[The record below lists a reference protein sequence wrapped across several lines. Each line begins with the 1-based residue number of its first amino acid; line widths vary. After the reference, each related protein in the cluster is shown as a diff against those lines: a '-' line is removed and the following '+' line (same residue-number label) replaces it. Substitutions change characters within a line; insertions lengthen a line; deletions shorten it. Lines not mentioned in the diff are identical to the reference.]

1 MPDGKRGAKPLGRRD
16 WVFGSAPRRRL
27 LAAVLFDAPPEEGWS
42 KADLARAAGVSVKG
56 GVDEHVAGL
65 ASLRLLRRD
74 DRRWL
79 PDQTSGLASAL
90 RRVLTELEELDPE
103 T

>member
-1 MPDGKRGAKPLGRRD
+1 MGRRD

-27 LAAVLFDAPPEEGWS
+27 LAAVLFEQPPEEGWT

-74 DRRWL
+74 DRRWR
-79 PDQTSGLASAL
+79 PEPTTGLARAL
-90 RRVLTELEELDPE
+90 RQVLTELDELEPE
-103 T
+103 SGAES